1 VKLSLHGTG
10 IKALKH
16 RSKVENLYMKIDA
29 AIDAAHNVG
38 VNPRKPVGLALVMGV
53 IVWSVWYLFLLY
65 VAFSFSAWA
74 GLLVVVY
81 ASLNMGKVYNV
92 SKASFAYLTERL
104 A

>member
-1 VKLSLHGTG
+1 
-10 IKALKH
+10 
-16 RSKVENLYMKIDA
+16 MKIDSCVEA
-29 AIDAAHNVG
+29 ANNAGI
-38 VNPRKPVGLALVMGV
+38 NPRKAVGFALILGV